1 MHVVLAADL
10 CEVMCGDSHMATNVA
25 IDPALIVQV
34 FNPKVHTIERPARH
48 RALLVAPGGEWLA
61 SPDGR
66 VLATQAFVDDAALWR
81 AEADGFRHE
90 VSGVCLRARAGG
102 AAGAVRLRLG
112 DADLGAGGAPGAVA
126 DFTVGRGPEKRPS
139 EYLAAFR
146 ETGWVALTCI
156 LPPEVVEGL
165 QRLGGVDAYEE
176 AGETPRERQLADG
189 PALARATVEPVSLWL
204 CRQYMRVAD
213 IKLGHPPGVT
223 ALTPDDGERP
233 VQGWHGDFPYMW
245 GSDRSAGA
253 YRVPPGADELV
264 LGIQRNICVS
274 DFRLENGATVFCLA
288 SHRAHAVPPAE
299 WGRANQTWKQGH
311 RAEQGLPYGGEKT
324 DVIEAPA
331 GTIILYDARIW
342 HRAGVNRTNR
352 RRGAVIQAITPG
364 FIIPFYDTTAP
375 FRSWLASDVPDQ
387 LTERER
393 RELETLM
400 LHRITGPQGVFAI
413 APDDELTARLR
424 ARGKAPSATY

>member
-1 MHVVLAADL
+1 
-10 CEVMCGDSHMATNVA
+10 
-25 IDPALIVQV
+25 
-34 FNPKVHTIERPARH
+34 VHTIARPARH
-48 RALLVAPGGEWLA
+48 HALLVAPSGDWLA

-66 VLATQAFVDDAALWR
+66 TLATQTHVDDAALWE
-81 AEADGFRHE
+81 AEADGFRHA
-90 VSGVCLRARAGG
+90 VTGVALRSRAGG
-102 AAGAVRLRLG
+102 LAGSVRLSLG
-112 DADLGAGGAPGAVA
+112 EVDLGPIGAPGPAA
-126 DFTVGRGPEKRPS
+126 DFTVGRGPERRPS

-156 LPPEVVEGL
+156 LAADVLEGL
-165 QRLGGVDAYEE
+165 QRLGGVDGYEA
-176 AGETPRERQLADG
+176 AGETPRERQLAAD

-204 CRQYMRVAD
+204 CRQYMRLAD

-253 YRVPPGADELV
+253 YRVPPGADEVV

-299 WGRANQTWKQGH
+299 WGRANETWKAGH
-311 RAEQGLPYGGEKT
+311 RAEHGLPYGGDDT

-375 FRSWLASDVPDQ
+375 FRSWLASDVPAQ
-387 LTERER
+387 MTERER
-393 RELETLM
+393 RDFETLM
-400 LHRITGPQGVFAI
+400 LHRIVGPQGVFAI
-413 APDDELTARLR
+413 APDDALTERLR
-424 ARGKAPSATY
+424 ARGQGPSATY

>member
-1 MHVVLAADL
+1 MTAA
-10 CEVMCGDSHMATNVA
+10 A
-25 IDPALIVQV
+25 
-34 FNPKVHTIERPARH
+34 FNPKVHTIARPARH
-48 RALLVAPGGEWLA
+48 HALLVAPSGDWLA
-61 SPDGR
+61 SADGR
-66 VLATQAFVDDAALWR
+66 ELATQRHVDDAALWE
-81 AEADGFRHE
+81 ATADGFRHAVTG
-90 VSGVCLRARAGG
+90 VSLQARP
-102 AAGAVRLRLG
+102 GAVAGSVRLSLG
-112 DADLGAGGAPGAVA
+112 VGADIGSDGAPGAAA
-126 DFTVGRGPEKRPS
+126 DFTIGHGPEKRPS

-146 ETGWVALTCI
+146 ATGWVALSCV
-156 LPPEVVEGL
+156 LDPEVVEGL
-165 QRLGGVDAYEE
+165 QRLGGVDGYEG
-176 AGETPRERQLADG
+176 AGDIPRDRQLADG

-245 GSDRSAGA
+245 GSDRSPGA
-253 YRVPPGADELV
+253 YRVPPGADEVV

-274 DFRLENGATVFCLA
+274 DFRLENGATVFCLK
-288 SHRAHAVPPAE
+288 SHGANAVPPAE

-311 RAEQGLPYGGEKT
+311 RAEHGLPFGGEGT

-352 RRGAVIQAITPG
+352 RRGAVIQAVTPG

-375 FRSWLASDVPDQ
+375 FRRWLDSDVPAQ
-387 LTERER
+387 MTERER
-393 RELETLM
+393 RTIEDLM
-400 LHRITGPQGVFAI
+400 LHRIVGPQGVFAI
-413 APDDELTARLR
+413 APDDELTERVR
-424 ARGKAPSATY
+424 ARAKAPSATY

>member
-1 MHVVLAADL
+1 MIGA
-10 CEVMCGDSHMATNVA
+10 G
-25 IDPALIVQV
+25 
-34 FNPKVHTIERPARH
+34 FNPKVHTIERPTRRH
-48 RALLVAPGGEWLA
+48 ALLVAPGGDWLA
-61 SPDGR
+61 SLDAGT
-66 VLATQAFVDDAALWR
+66 LATQSHVDDAALWE
-81 AEADGFRHE
+81 AEADGFRHV
-90 VSGVCLRARAGG
+90 VSGVWLRSSAGSVAGSARLSMGE
-102 AAGAVRLRLG
+102 
-112 DADLGAGGAPGAVA
+112 ADLGPDGAPGAAA
-126 DFTVGRGPEKRPS
+126 DFIVGHGPEKRPS

-146 ETGWVALTCI
+146 QTGWVALSSV
-156 LPPEVVEGL
+156 LAADVVEGL
-165 QRLGGVDAYEE
+165 QRLGGVDAYED
-176 AGETPRERQLADG
+176 AGAVPRERQLADG
-189 PALARATVEPVSLWL
+189 PALARATLEPVSLWL

-223 ALTPDDGERP
+223 ALTPDDGERA

-288 SHRAHAVPPAE
+288 SFGAHAVPPAE
-299 WGRANQTWKQGH
+299 WGRANQTWKKEH
-311 RAEQGLPYGGEKT
+311 RAEHGLPYGGEET

-352 RRGAVIQAITPG
+352 PRGAVIQAITPG

-375 FRSWLASDVPDQ
+375 FRSWLASDVPAQ
-387 LTERER
+387 MSERER
-393 RELETLM
+393 CDLEDLM

-413 APDDELTARLR
+413 APDEALTERVR
-424 ARGKAPSATY
+424 ARGKAPAATY

>member
-1 MHVVLAADL
+1 MIEA
-10 CEVMCGDSHMATNVA
+10 G
-25 IDPALIVQV
+25 
-34 FNPKVHTIERPARH
+34 FRPKVHTLERPARH
-48 RALLVAPGGEWLA
+48 HALLAGPAGDWLA
-61 SPDGR
+61 SVDGR
-66 VLATQAFVDDAALWR
+66 ALAMQAYVDDAALW
-81 AEADGFRHE
+81 EADGGGFRHA
-90 VSGVCLRARAGG
+90 VSGLVLRSRPG
-102 AAGAVRLRLG
+102 ANPGSVRLRLG
-112 DADLGAGGAPGAVA
+112 DADVGDDGALGAAS
-126 DFTVGRGPEKRPS
+126 DFTVGHGPEKRPS
-139 EYLAAFR
+139 EYLAAFKA
-146 ETGWVALTCI
+146 TGWVALTCV
-156 LPPEVVEGL
+156 LAPDVVEGL
-165 QRLGGVDAYEE
+165 QRLGGVDAYEA
-176 AGETPRERQLADG
+176 AGDIPRERQLGAD

-204 CRQYMRVAD
+204 CRRYMRLAD

-253 YRVPPGADELV
+253 YRVPPGADQVV

-288 SHRAHAVPPAE
+288 SHGAYSVPPAE
-299 WGRANQTWKQGH
+299 WGRANQTWKPGH
-311 RAEQGLPYGGEKT
+311 RAEHGLPYGGEET

-375 FRSWLASDVPDQ
+375 FRSWLESDVPAQ
-387 LTERER
+387 LSERER
-393 RELETLM
+393 REFEELM

-413 APDDELTARLR
+413 APDDALTERVR
-424 ARGKAPSATY
+424 ARGRSPSAAY

>member
-1 MHVVLAADL
+1 MIGA
-10 CEVMCGDSHMATNVA
+10 G
-25 IDPALIVQV
+25 
-34 FNPKVHTIERPARH
+34 FNPQVHAIARPARH
-48 RALLVAPGGEWLA
+48 HALLVAPGGDWLA
-61 SPDGR
+61 SLDGR
-66 VLATQAFVDDAALWR
+66 TLATQSHVDDAALW
-81 AEADGFRHE
+81 EAGAGGFRHVVGG
-90 VSGVCLRARAGG
+90 VSLRSRAGG
-102 AAGAVRLRLG
+102 VAGSVRLRLG
-112 DADLGAGGAPGAVA
+112 DADLGADGAPGPAA
-126 DFTVGRGPEKRPS
+126 DFIVGHGPEKRPS

-146 ETGWVALTCI
+146 DTGWVALSCI
-156 LPPEVVEGL
+156 LAADLVEGL
-165 QRLGGVDAYEE
+165 QRLGGVDGWEG
-176 AGETPRERQLADG
+176 AGDVPRDRQLAAD

-204 CRQYMRVAD
+204 CRQYMRLAD

-288 SHRAHAVPPAE
+288 SHHAHAVPPAE
-299 WGRANQTWKQGH
+299 WGRANQTWKKGH
-311 RAEQGLPYGGEKT
+311 RAEHGLPYGGEDT

-375 FRSWLASDVPDQ
+375 FRSWLASDVPAQ

-400 LHRITGPQGVFAI
+400 LHRIVGPQGVFAI
-413 APDDELTARLR
+413 APDDALTERLR
-424 ARGKAPSATY
+424 ARGQGPAATY

>member
-1 MHVVLAADL
+1 M
-10 CEVMCGDSHMATNVA
+10 
-25 IDPALIVQV
+25 IDAG
-34 FNPKVHTIERPARH
+34 FNPKVHTIARPSRH
-48 RALLVAPGGEWLA
+48 YALLVAPGGDWLV

-66 VLATQAFVDDAALWR
+66 TLVTQSHVDDAALWE
-81 AEADGFRHE
+81 ADADGFRH
-90 VSGVCLRARAGG
+90 VVNGCSLRSRAGRVPG
-102 AAGAVRLRLG
+102 SVRLRFG
-112 DADLGAGGAPGAVA
+112 DADLGDDGAPGPAA
-126 DFTVGRGPEKRPS
+126 DYIVGHGPEKRPS

-146 ETGWVALTCI
+146 DTGWVALTCI
-156 LPPEVVEGL
+156 LAADVVEGL
-165 QRLGGVDAYEE
+165 QRLGGVDGYEG
-176 AGETPRERQLADG
+176 AGDVPRDRQLAAD

-204 CRQYMRVAD
+204 CRQYMRLAD

-288 SHRAHAVPPAE
+288 SFRAHAVPPAE
-299 WGRANQTWKQGH
+299 WGRANQTWKGGH
-311 RAEQGLPYGGEKT
+311 RAAQGLPYGGEDT

-342 HRAGVNRTNR
+342 HRAGVNRTNV

-375 FRSWLASDVPDQ
+375 FLSWLASDLSAQ

-393 RELETLM
+393 RELENLM
-400 LHRITGPQGVFAI
+400 LHRIIGPQGVFAI
-413 APDDELTARLR
+413 APDDALTARLR
-424 ARGKAPSATY
+424 AGGQGLSATY

>member
-1 MHVVLAADL
+1 MTEA
-10 CEVMCGDSHMATNVA
+10 GFS
-25 IDPALIVQV
+25 
-34 FNPKVHTIERPARH
+34 PKVHRLRRPKRH
-48 RALLVAPGGEWLA
+48 HALLVAPSGEWLA
-61 SPDGR
+61 AVDGQT
-66 VLATQAFVDDAALWR
+66 LATQAHVDDAALWR
-81 AEADGFRHE
+81 AEAGGFRHVVCG
-90 VSGVCLRARAGG
+90 VSLSSRAGRG
-102 AAGAVRLRLG
+102 AGSVRLNLG
-112 DADLGAGGAPGAVA
+112 DAEIGAEGGPGPAA
-126 DFTVGRGPEKRPS
+126 DFVVGHGPEKRPS
-139 EYLAAFR
+139 ESLAAFR
-146 ETGWVALTCI
+146 DTGWVALTCI
-156 LPPEVVEGL
+156 LAPEVVEGL
-165 QRLGGVDAYEE
+165 QRLGGVDGHEG
-176 AGETPRERQLADG
+176 AGEIPRERQLATD

-204 CRQYMRVAD
+204 CRQYMRLAD

-253 YRVPPGADELV
+253 YRVPPGADEGV

-288 SHRAHAVPPAE
+288 SHGANAVPPAA
-299 WGRANQTWKQGH
+299 WGRANQTWKAGH
-311 RAEQGLPYGGEKT
+311 RAENGLPYGGEET

-375 FRSWLASDVPDQ
+375 FRSWLESDVPAQ
-387 LTERER
+387 LDERER
-393 RELETLM
+393 RELEELM

-413 APDDELTARLR
+413 APDEALTERIR
-424 ARGKAPSATY
+424 ARGKAASASY

>member
-1 MHVVLAADL
+1 MIEA
-10 CEVMCGDSHMATNVA
+10 GFK
-25 IDPALIVQV
+25 PR
-34 FNPKVHTIERPARH
+34 VHTIERPARH
-48 RALLVAPGGEWLA
+48 HALLVAPGGDWLA
-61 SPDGR
+61 SPGGGTAA
-66 VLATQAFVDDAALWR
+66 VQAFVDDAALWE
-81 AEADGFRHE
+81 AEGDGFRHV
-90 VSGVCLRARAGG
+90 VSGLSLRSRAGNVPG
-102 AAGAVRLRLG
+102 SVRVRVG
-112 DADLGAGGAPGAVA
+112 DADLGADGAPGPSA
-126 DFTVGRGPEKRPS
+126 DFIVGHGPEKRPS

-146 ETGWVALTCI
+146 ETGWVALACI
-156 LPPEVVEGL
+156 LAPDVVEGL
-165 QRLGGVDAYEE
+165 QRLGGVDAHEA
-176 AGETPRERQLADG
+176 AGEMPRERQLAAD
-189 PALARATVEPVSLWL
+189 PALARATVEPVSVWL
-204 CRQYMRVAD
+204 CRQYMRLAD

-253 YRVPPGADELV
+253 YRVPPGADEVV

-288 SHRAHAVPPAE
+288 SHGANAVPPAE
-299 WGRANQTWKQGH
+299 WGRANQTWGPGH
-311 RAEQGLPYGGEKT
+311 RAEHGLPYGGEDT

-331 GTIILYDARIW
+331 GTMILYDARIW
-342 HRAGVNRTNR
+342 HRAGLNRTNR

-375 FRSWLASDVPDQ
+375 FRTWLDSDVPAQ

-393 RELETLM
+393 RDLEDLM

-413 APDDELTARLR
+413 APDDELTARVR
-424 ARGKAPSATY
+424 SRTKVPSAS

>member
-1 MHVVLAADL
+1 
-10 CEVMCGDSHMATNVA
+10 
-25 IDPALIVQV
+25 
-34 FNPKVHTIERPARH
+34 
-48 RALLVAPGGEWLA
+48 
-61 SPDGR
+61 
-66 VLATQAFVDDAALWR
+66 
-81 AEADGFRHE
+81 
-90 VSGVCLRARAGG
+90 
-102 AAGAVRLRLG
+102 
-112 DADLGAGGAPGAVA
+112 
-126 DFTVGRGPEKRPS
+126 
-139 EYLAAFR
+139 
-146 ETGWVALTCI
+146 
-156 LPPEVVEGL
+156 VEGL
-165 QRLGGVDAYEE
+165 QRLGGVDDYEA
-176 AGETPRERQLADG
+176 AGAVPRDRQLADG

-223 ALTPDDGERP
+223 ALTPDDGERA

-253 YRVPPGADELV
+253 YRVPPGADDLV

-288 SHRAHAVPPAE
+288 SYRAHAVPPAD
-299 WGRANQTWKQGH
+299 WGRANQTWRKEH
-311 RAEQGLPYGGEKT
+311 RGEHGLPYGGAET

-352 RRGAVIQAITPG
+352 PRGAVIQAVTPG

-375 FRSWLASDVPDQ
+375 FRSWLESDVPGQ
-387 LTERER
+387 MNERER

-400 LHRITGPQGVFAI
+400 LHRIVGPQGVFAI
-413 APDDELTARLR
+413 APDEALTERVR
-424 ARGKAPSATY
+424 ASGKTPSAAY

>member
-1 MHVVLAADL
+1 VQETALDDAA
-10 CEVMCGDSHMATNVA
+10 
-25 IDPALIVQV
+25 
-34 FNPKVHTIERPARH
+34 FNPKVHTIARPLSH
-48 RALLVAPGGEWLA
+48 HVLLVAPDGRWLA
-61 SPDGR
+61 SPDDST
-66 VLATQAFVDDAALWR
+66 LAVQSHVDDAALWQ
-81 AEADGFRHE
+81 AEPDGFRHA
-90 VSGVCLRARAGG
+90 VTGVALRSRAGE
-102 AAGAVRLRLG
+102 AAGSVRLSLG
-112 DADLGAGGAPGAVA
+112 GADVGADGAPGPAA
-126 DFTVGRGPEKRPS
+126 DFFAGHGPEKRPS

-146 ETGWVALTCI
+146 ETGWAALTCI
-156 LPPEVVEGL
+156 LAPDVVQGL
-165 QRLGGVDAYEE
+165 QRLGGVDAYES
-176 AGETPRERQLADG
+176 AGDVPRDQQLAAD

-253 YRVPPGADELV
+253 YRVPPGADDLV

-274 DFRLENGATVFCLA
+274 DFRLENGATVFCLSSYKA
-288 SHRAHAVPPAE
+288 NAVPPAE
-299 WGRANQTWKQGH
+299 WGRANQTWKAGH
-311 RAEQGLPYGGEKT
+311 RAEHGLPYGGVET

-342 HRAGVNRTNR
+342 HRAGLNRTNR

-375 FRSWLASDVPDQ
+375 FRSWLASDVPAQ

-400 LHRITGPQGVFAI
+400 LHCIVGPQGVFAI
-413 APDDELTARLR
+413 APDEALTERLR
-424 ARGKAPSATY
+424 ARGQARAATY

>member
-1 MHVVLAADL
+1 MIGA
-10 CEVMCGDSHMATNVA
+10 G
-25 IDPALIVQV
+25 
-34 FNPKVHTIERPARH
+34 FKPKVHTILRPARH
-48 RALLVAPGGEWLA
+48 HALLVAPGGDWLA
-61 SPDGR
+61 SLDGR
-66 VLATQAFVDDAALWR
+66 ALATQSHVDDGALWE
-81 AEADGFRHE
+81 AEADGFRHAVTG
-90 VSGVCLRARAGG
+90 VSLRSRAGG
-102 AAGAVRLRLG
+102 VAGSVRLRLG
-112 DADLGAGGAPGAVA
+112 DADLGDDGAPGPAA
-126 DFTVGRGPEKRPS
+126 DFIIGHGPEKLPS

-146 ETGWVALTCI
+146 DTGWVALTCI
-156 LPPEVVEGL
+156 LAGDIVEGL
-165 QRLGGVDAYEE
+165 QRLGGVDGYEG
-176 AGETPRERQLADG
+176 AGDVPRDRQLSAD

-204 CRQYMRVAD
+204 CRQYMRLAD

-253 YRVPPGADELV
+253 YRVPPGVDDLV

-288 SHRAHAVPPAE
+288 SHRAHAVPPVE
-299 WGRANQTWKQGH
+299 WGRANQTWKAGH
-311 RAEQGLPYGGEKT
+311 RAEHGLPYGGEDT

-375 FRSWLASDVPDQ
+375 FRSWLASDVPAQ

-393 RELETLM
+393 RELENLM
-400 LHRITGPQGVFAI
+400 LHRIVGPLGVFAI
-413 APDDELTARLR
+413 APDDALTERLR
-424 ARGKAPSATY
+424 ARGQGPSATY

>member
-1 MHVVLAADL
+1 MTDA
-10 CEVMCGDSHMATNVA
+10 GFS
-25 IDPALIVQV
+25 
-34 FNPKVHTIERPARH
+34 PKVHTIARPARH
-48 RALLVAPGGEWLA
+48 RALLVAPGGDWLA
-61 SPDGR
+61 SPDGHT
-66 VLATQAFVDDAALWR
+66 LATQRHVDDDALWE
-81 AEADGFRHE
+81 AVADGFRHA
-90 VSGVCLRARAGG
+90 VGGVTLRSRPGG
-102 AAGAVRLRLG
+102 AAGSVRLSLG
-112 DADLGAGGAPGAVA
+112 ETDLGADGAPGPAA
-126 DFTVGRGPEKRPS
+126 DFTIGHGPEKRPS

-146 ETGWVALTCI
+146 ATGWVALTCV
-156 LPPEVVEGL
+156 LAPDVVEGL
-165 QRLGGVDAYEE
+165 QRLGGVDGYEG
-176 AGETPRERQLADG
+176 AGEIPRERQLADG

-245 GSDRSAGA
+245 GSDRSPGA
-253 YRVPPGADELV
+253 YRVPPGSDELV

-274 DFRLENGATVFCLA
+274 DFRLGNGATVFCL
-288 SHRAHAVPPAE
+288 SSIDAHAVPPAE
-299 WGRANQTWKQGH
+299 WGRANTTGKAGH
-311 RAEQGLPYGGEKT
+311 RAEHGLPYGGEGT

-342 HRAGVNRTNR
+342 HRAGLNRTNR

-375 FRSWLASDVPDQ
+375 FRSWLASDVPAQ
-387 LTERER
+387 MSERER

-400 LHRITGPQGVFAI
+400 VHRIVGPQGVQAI
-413 APDDELTARLR
+413 SPDAELTERLR
-424 ARGKAPSATY
+424 ARGSGPSAAY

>member
-1 MHVVLAADL
+1 MTGAAF
-10 CEVMCGDSHMATNVA
+10 S
-25 IDPALIVQV
+25 
-34 FNPKVHTIERPARH
+34 PKVHRFARAARRH
-48 RALLVAPGGEWLA
+48 ALLVAPGGDWLA

-66 VLATQAFVDDAALWR
+66 TVATQRQVDDDALWE
-81 AEADGFRHE
+81 AEGDGFRHA
-90 VSGVCLRARAGG
+90 VSGVALRSRPGG
-102 AAGAVRLRLG
+102 AAGSVRLSLG
-112 DADLGAGGAPGAVA
+112 EADLGADGTPGPAA
-126 DFTVGRGPEKRPS
+126 DFTIGHGPEKRPS

-146 ETGWVALTCI
+146 ETGWVALTCV
-156 LPPEVVEGL
+156 LAPDVVKGL
-165 QRLGGVDAYEE
+165 QRLGGVDGYEG
-176 AGETPRERQLADG
+176 AGEIPRERQLADG

-253 YRVPPGADELV
+253 YRVPPGSDELV

-274 DFRLENGATVFCLA
+274 DFRLGNGATVFCLA
-288 SHRAHAVPPAE
+288 SYHAHAVPPAE
-299 WGRANQTWKQGH
+299 WGRANQTGKAGH
-311 RAEQGLPYGGEKT
+311 RAEHGLPYGGEGT

-375 FRSWLASDVPDQ
+375 FRSWLASDVPAQ
-387 LTERER
+387 MSERER

-400 LHRITGPQGVFAI
+400 LHRIVGPQGVFAI
-413 APDDELTARLR
+413 SPDEALTERLR
-424 ARGKAPSATY
+424 ARGSGPSAAY